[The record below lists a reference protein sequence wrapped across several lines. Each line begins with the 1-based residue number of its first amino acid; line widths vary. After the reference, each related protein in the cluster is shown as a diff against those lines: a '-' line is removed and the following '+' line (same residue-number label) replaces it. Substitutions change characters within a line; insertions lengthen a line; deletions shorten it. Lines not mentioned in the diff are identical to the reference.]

1 LAPGSSGRARMGTA
15 APWGGTA
22 TARTSCRP
30 RVPDPSWG
38 VRSRRRQEVRRGTGN
53 RGSSGSAGG
62 SGSVGGSGG
71 GDLELAPELRDGR
84 VLAEH
89 LELGPHV
96 GACESVPGGL
106 DVDRDVPGAAAL
118 APRCAVEVLV
128 ARVGQLVVRARG
140 VVDLGAAVV
149 EHEVPLADDAAVGV
163 AGLHLDL
170 EIDHLAVGVV
180 AGHVVL
186 GGVVA
191 HRGDDGDD
199 VPGLLVGELGADL
212 DDGALAAAR
221 LVGLGGGLLGV
232 VGGVLLG
239 TVLAGA

>member
-1 LAPGSSGRARMGTA
+1 
-15 APWGGTA
+15 
-22 TARTSCRP
+22 
-30 RVPDPSWG
+30 
-38 VRSRRRQEVRRGTGN
+38 
-53 RGSSGSAGG
+53 
-62 SGSVGGSGG
+62 
-71 GDLELAPELRDGR
+71 
-84 VLAEH
+84 
-89 LELGPHV
+89 HV
-96 GACESVPGGL
+96 GTCEGVPGGL

-199 VPGLLVGELGADL
+199 VPGLLVGELGAAL

-239 TVLAGA
+239 TVLAGALVLAGLGVRVGVASRVIVGVDCAVVGRSVRCVVTRLHGACLAVLGRGVVGAAAGGQGQHGRGGQGGPASNDRSRHHVLLHR